1 MGTPFQEQGP
11 NPLTAGMLQSNNLE
25 AGPPPAGWQPLGC
38 SVSCHCPPLASSSA
52 VLCCQQ
58 LSTCSSAGP
67 HQSLGSAPS
76 RMLTTCFVRC
86 PACLRNGTMRTLSF
100 PAPWGSC
107 CWIFCAVC
115 SLQSPLPASSPS
127 QSSSA
132 PPFASWDTAFPP
144 PHPIKR
150 QSPHS
155 FTLRVKLLTRTD

>member
-25 AGPPPAGWQPLGC
+25 AGPPPVGWQPLGC

-76 RMLTTCFVRC
+76 RMLTTCSVRC

-100 PAPWGSC
+100 PAPWRSC
-107 CWIFCAVC
+107 CWIFCAIPTGSFQQQPELLC
-115 SLQSPLPASSPS
+115 TPLCLLGYCISPPMNKEAISSL
-127 QSSSA
+127 
-132 PPFASWDTAFPP
+132 
-144 PHPIKR
+144 
-150 QSPHS
+150 S
-155 FTLRVKLLTRTD
+155 FTLRVKLLTKSE